1 MAGFFGRFVLDR
13 QAILGESFRFFVDR
27 EPNRMIR
34 RINGDIGRPAEP
46 ARTSGDVLRQ
56 SRRDRINKDTERASG
71 TSRRLNRSSLEPSV
85 VEVSRVWDSAG
96 VKPKG
101 RFAAYH
107 QFDQAPLGMYVDV
120 YV

>member
-1 MAGFFGRFVLDR
+1 
-13 QAILGESFRFFVDR
+13 
-27 EPNRMIR
+27 MIR
-34 RINGDIGRPAEP
+34 RINDDIGRL
-46 ARTSGDVLRQ
+46 TSGDVLR
-56 SRRDRINKDTERASG
+56 RGRGDRVSTDTESSSRA
-71 TSRRLNRSSLEPSV
+71 RRGVNRSRTDPSV

-107 QFDQAPLGMYVDV
+107 QFDPIPLGMYVDV